1 MVGGAGLGIKAAVV
15 LGLLSGCFWHSYGR
29 QAATHTDVLV
39 GIARKGV
46 DLATVGRLTA
56 ETMPELTYP
65 LERAEAF
72 AQAAAARATP
82 PPPSLTAFETLVA
95 RYRELVDAID
105 RARRD
110 HSVPPGEQLAQPLAA
125 VEAAAETVRAA
136 LHAEGRL

>member
-46 DLATVGRLTA
+46 DLAASGRFTA
-56 ETMPELTYP
+56 ESMPELTYP

-72 AQAAAARATP
+72 ARAAARATT
-82 PPPSLTAFETLVA
+82 PPPSLAAFETLVA

-110 HSVPPGEQLAQPLAA
+110 RSVPPGEHLAQPLAA
-125 VEAAAETVRAA
+125 VEEAAQTVRAA